1 MGEIFACASASST
14 LGYISSMMYDNLD
27 RQVLSTSEIV
37 VIGSLL
43 VNEVLL
49 RCLRHKLRLP
59 ALEPPFYNACFLQS
73 LKAAGARESKAFTVV
88 KHVIAS
94 KFHNYPHIERSRGD
108 AQAITIAAKDYG
120 TNLKTSTKTSFF
132 CRQRA
137 FLRFWLQRH
146 GLESQKV
153 SRQS

>member
-1 MGEIFACASASST
+1 MQFRLLSPDLHLNTLCGLWWGGWMGEIFACASASST
-14 LGYISSMMYDNLD
+14 LGYISSMMYDNLE

-49 RCLRHKLRLP
+49 HCLRRKLRLP

-88 KHVIAS
+88 KHVIAR
-94 KFHNYPHIERSRGD
+94 KFHNSTIIHTSRG
-108 AQAITIAAKDYG
+108 AG
-120 TNLKTSTKTSFF
+120 VMRRPLP
-132 CRQRA
+132 
-137 FLRFWLQRH
+137 
-146 GLESQKV
+146 
-153 SRQS
+153 SRRRTMVPI